1 MPAVHF
7 EVQWPDGEKQ
17 LYYSPSTVVYEHL
30 KENQKLPLDAFAKQA
45 QIALTVASERVKQ
58 KFGYYCSAASAEQ
71 DKISAKV
78 AALKRMDVNGDV
90 TVIGFTQ

>member
-17 LYYSPSTVVYEHL
+17 LYYSPSTVVYEYFQ
-30 KENQKLPLDAFAKQA
+30 ENQKLTLEAFAKQS
-45 QIALTVASERVKQ
+45 QIALGVASVRVKQ
-58 KFGYYCSAASAEQ
+58 KFGYYCSAAPAEQ
-71 DKISAKV
+71 DKISAKI
-78 AALKRMDVNGDV
+78 AALNSKNVNGEV